1 MNIWLPWRKGGEG
14 MDRLGVGVDLYIL
27 LYIKQVNNKE
37 DPLYNTGTLF
47 CNNLSGKRIGKR
59 TDACIGMIESLCC
72 TPETNIT
79 LLTIIQ
85 YKIKIKNK

>member
-1 MNIWLPWRKGGEG
+1 MERGWIDWEFGI
-14 MDRLGVGVDLYIL
+14 DLYIL

-37 DPLYNTGTLF
+37 DPLYSTGTLF
-47 CNNLSGKRIGKR
+47 CNNLSVKIIGKR
-59 TDACIGMIESLCC
+59 TDAFICMTKSLCC